1 MEFSRKINSINEK
14 VEKSNSKINLSN
26 GDIYNGHFAKSNEM
40 FIKNDNNNEKISI
53 KKDIETNGKI
63 NLRNKSKSK
72 NNIDSFS
79 LNESFSELSLSD
91 KRKFKKNQKVKE
103 ERYIVDNID
112 NILSVLKEPKLKL
125 VIQEYI
131 LYIIIA
137 LVSIYYWIFLF
148 LSTIRFEQAYC
159 FTSGDQFDACTDDEF
174 CEDLNIVLY
183 NHTFN
188 YHNHQL
194 NSLHKVLVEESN
206 IINTYY
212 KPFFFRYNYLLIK
225 NKIFSNFDLK
235 IITHKINFGIII
247 TYKENWNLFL
257 RFFSYCQYESY
268 FILFLIMIGAGG
280 IIGSLIFGFLSD
292 IYGRRTIIRITLFI
306 ITFSTIGIFII
317 SFYLDCYY
325 NYNLNN
331 FNTQYIINKED
342 PSYNNILSH
351 LFAQNKVKEKF
362 NKFFVFMLFFIFLL
376 NIGLWP
382 LSKQCIALLVENTKS
397 DLYALINFRK
407 INFVFE
413 GLPPFF
419 SSIIFPNVNNFTVTF
434 LILSIFNILIFIYS
448 LVFLEESIR
457 YYYEYC
463 EWENLTTTILNA
475 YNNDINDFK
484 TLNKFELEQF
494 QRKEILKHFNLNNI
508 LRKRGLL
515 NKDKKMNN
523 ENIFIITYYNDI
535 REKNLSF
542 NRNIKR
548 NTDLLIKLNDVKTN
562 PSLLITCLLSNRT
575 FKESKIL
582 IFILLIL
589 LYIIL
594 DLFKKELLE
603 PPYYSITDLYI
614 DCNCNYLINSIF
626 IINLIINFLSNY
638 FYYAFYRIQCFKTII
653 YFSLLSIII
662 NFIVYHIVS
671 INESD
676 TKIDLN
682 QYDMTMI
689 KYYYRDKRPI
699 LILAPIFI
707 AYFALNGVI
716 FYVYLL
722 MLKISK
728 TIYRC
733 TFFSGH
739 SISLI
744 ISMIISESIYYNM
757 EDYFL
762 FLSVIIFVCL
772 LTFTFLSDFKEIL
785 FLINDLKIDIY
796 RPSKNSITGKD
807 KND

>member
-235 IITHKINFGIII
+235 SITHKINFGIII

-535 REKNLSF
+535 REKNL
-542 NRNIKR
+542 
-548 NTDLLIKLNDVKTN
+548 
-562 PSLLITCLLSNRT
+562 
-575 FKESKIL
+575 
-582 IFILLIL
+582 
-589 LYIIL
+589 
-594 DLFKKELLE
+594 
-603 PPYYSITDLYI
+603 
-614 DCNCNYLINSIF
+614 
-626 IINLIINFLSNY
+626 
-638 FYYAFYRIQCFKTII
+638 
-653 YFSLLSIII
+653 
-662 NFIVYHIVS
+662 
-671 INESD
+671 
-676 TKIDLN
+676 
-682 QYDMTMI
+682 
-689 KYYYRDKRPI
+689 
-699 LILAPIFI
+699 
-707 AYFALNGVI
+707 
-716 FYVYLL
+716 
-722 MLKISK
+722 
-728 TIYRC
+728 
-733 TFFSGH
+733 
-739 SISLI
+739 
-744 ISMIISESIYYNM
+744 
-757 EDYFL
+757 
-762 FLSVIIFVCL
+762 
-772 LTFTFLSDFKEIL
+772 
-785 FLINDLKIDIY
+785 
-796 RPSKNSITGKD
+796 
-807 KND
+807 